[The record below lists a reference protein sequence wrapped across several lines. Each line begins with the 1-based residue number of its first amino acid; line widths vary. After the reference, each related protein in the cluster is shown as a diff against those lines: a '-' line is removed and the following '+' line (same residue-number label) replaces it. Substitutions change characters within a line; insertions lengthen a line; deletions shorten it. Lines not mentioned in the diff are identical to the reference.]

1 MKKVLTEIVH
11 RLQDRN
17 IIVVAKKTGVS
28 YNTIKNIRD
37 GKNTNPTL
45 EVLVALHEYLE
56 L

>member
-1 MKKVLTEIVH
+1 MKKVLAEIVEK
-11 RLQDRN
+11 LQDRN
-17 IIVVAKKTGVS
+17 IIVVARKTGVS

-45 EVLVALHEYLE
+45 DVLTSLYEYLE